1 MRLLILSPLKIMI
14 VICSSCSTR
23 LQLDEAKLPSR
34 PFTIR
39 CPKCQS
45 IINGQPP
52 SASSPAE
59 QSALA
64 VGSTPSLESPR
75 YKQPKAAPAYKLE
88 TEPDVEETRPKSAAP
103 ASEPNDLMR
112 LLAELLKNA
121 TPVSKAESSGT
132 GRLAWERKRA
142 LLCLPEARRETV
154 ARLLAES
161 NYRVFVAEDTS
172 QAIESM
178 REEQLDVVLLDP
190 EFDTIE
196 QGAAFVT
203 REVNA
208 LRPAQRRRLLF
219 VHLTPTA
226 RTLDTHAAF
235 VHNVNLVVNV
245 ADLEHLPHA
254 LERAAREYKELYRD
268 FNAALNIASF

>member
-1 MRLLILSPLKIMI
+1 MI

-39 CPKCQS
+39 CPKCQN
-45 IINGQPP
+45 IINGEPP
-52 SASSPAE
+52 AAGNALSD

-64 VGSTPSLESPR
+64 MGDSPALENVR
-75 YKQPKAAPAYKLE
+75 YKQPKSAPAFKLE
-88 TEPDVEETRPKSAAP
+88 TSVNGEELKAPTNPP
-103 ASEPNDLMR
+103 ASSMGTDGGELAR
-112 LLAELLKNA
+112 LLAEFLQRGV
-121 TPVSKAESSGT
+121 PKAEGRGA
-132 GRLAWERKRA
+132 GRLAWERSRA
-142 LLCLPEARRETV
+142 LVCVTAIRREMV

-161 NYRVFVAEDTS
+161 DYEVFVAEDTS

-178 REEQLDVVLLDP
+178 REEQLDVVILEA

-245 ADLEHLPHA
+245 ADLEHLPYA
-254 LERAAREYKELYRD
+254 LERATRDFKELYRD
-268 FNAALNIASF
+268 FNAALNVASF

>member
-1 MRLLILSPLKIMI
+1 MI

-23 LQLDEAKLPSR
+23 LQLDEAKLPAR

-39 CPKCQS
+39 CPKCQN

-52 SASSPAE
+52 AAAGSPVE

-64 VGSTPSLESPR
+64 VGSAPALENVR
-75 YKQPKAAPAYKLE
+75 YRQPKAAPAFKLE
-88 TEPDVEETRPKSAAP
+88 TPEGEEQEKTPAPTAA
-103 ASEPNDLMR
+103 AADDNGIAR
-112 LLAELLKNA
+112 LLAELLQRGVPIEQPA
-121 TPVSKAESSGT
+121 SGGA
-132 GRLAWERKRA
+132 GRRAWERQRA
-142 LLCLPEARRETV
+142 LVCVPVVRRETV
-154 ARLLAES
+154 ARMLAEN
-161 NYRVFVAEDTS
+161 NYDVFVAEDTA

-178 REEQLDVVLLDP
+178 REEQMNVVILEA

-219 VHLTPTA
+219 VHLSPTA

-235 VHNVNLVVNV
+235 VHNVNLVVNF
-245 ADLEHLPHA
+245 ADLDCLPHA
-254 LERAAREYKELYRD
+254 LERAARDFKELYRD
-268 FNAALNIASF
+268 FNNALNVASY

>member
-1 MRLLILSPLKIMI
+1 MI

-23 LQLDEAKLPSR
+23 LQLDEAKLPARS
-34 PFTIR
+34 FTIR

-52 SASSPAE
+52 AAPGNPAE
-59 QSALA
+59 QSVLA
-64 VGSTPSLESPR
+64 VGSAPALENGR
-75 YKQPKAAPAYKLE
+75 YRQPKAAPAFKLE
-88 TEPDVEETRPKSAAP
+88 TQAEGEEKAMPAAP
-103 ASEPNDLMR
+103 VPPDENVLAR
-112 LLAELLKNA
+112 LLGELLQRGV
-121 TPVSKAESSGT
+121 PIEQPESRSA
-132 GRLAWERKRA
+132 GRLSWERERA
-142 LLCLPEARRETV
+142 LVCLPVARREAV
-154 ARLLAES
+154 ARMLAEN
-161 NYRVFVAEDTS
+161 NYDVFVAEDTA

-178 REEQLDVVLLDP
+178 REDQMNVVILDA

-208 LRPAQRRRLLF
+208 LRPTQRRRLLF

-235 VHNVNLVVNV
+235 VRNVNLVVNFS
-245 ADLEHLPHA
+245 DLDYLPHA
-254 LERAAREYKELYRD
+254 LERAARDFKELYRD
-268 FNAALNIASF
+268 LNSALNVASY

>member
-1 MRLLILSPLKIMI
+1 MI
-14 VICSSCSTR
+14 VICSNCSTR

-45 IINGQPP
+45 IINGEPP
-52 SASSPAE
+52 VATGPAD

-64 VGSTPSLESPR
+64 LGDSPALENVR
-75 YKQPKAAPAYKLE
+75 YKQPKAAPAFKLE
-88 TEPDVEETRPKSAAP
+88 TSVNGEELKAPVNAPSAA
-103 ASEPNDLMR
+103 AATADGGELAR
-112 LLAELLKNA
+112 LLAELLQRSVPKA
-121 TPVSKAESSGT
+121 KAEGLGA
-132 GRLAWERKRA
+132 GRLAWERSRA
-142 LLCLPEARRETV
+142 LVCVTTLRREMV

-161 NYRVFVAEDTS
+161 DYEVFVAEDTS

-178 REEQLDVVLLDP
+178 REEQLDVVILEA
-190 EFDTIE
+190 EFDPIE

-219 VHLTPTA
+219 AHLTPTA

-235 VHNVNLVVNV
+235 VLNVNLVVNV
-245 ADLEHLPHA
+245 ADLEHLPYA
-254 LERAAREYKELYRD
+254 LERATRDFKELYRD
-268 FNAALNIASF
+268 LNAALNVASF

>member
-1 MRLLILSPLKIMI
+1 MI

-23 LQLDEAKLPSR
+23 LQLDEAKLPPR

-52 SASSPAE
+52 AAATGHAD
-59 QSALA
+59 QSALSIGNA
-64 VGSTPSLESPR
+64 PSLESTR
-75 YKQPKAAPAYKLE
+75 YKQPKAAAAFKLE
-88 TEPDVEETRPKSAAP
+88 NEPDAEEMESPSIP
-103 ASEPNDLMR
+103 PIGEGNDLAR
-112 LLAELLKNA
+112 LLAELLQRA
-121 TPVSKAESSGT
+121 APGAKAESSGARKL
-132 GRLAWERKRA
+132 GWERRRA
-142 LLCLPEARRETV
+142 LVCAPEARRETI
-154 ARLLAES
+154 ARLLAE
-161 NYRVFVAEDTS
+161 NDYQVFVAEDTS
-172 QAIESM
+172 QAIERM
-178 REEQLDVVLLDP
+178 REDQMNVVLLDP

-208 LRPAQRRRLLF
+208 LRPAQRRQLLF

-235 VHNVNLVVNV
+235 VQNVNLVVNSL
-245 ADLEHLPHA
+245 DLEYLPHA

>member
-1 MRLLILSPLKIMI
+1 MI

-39 CPKCQS
+39 CPKCQN
-45 IINGQPP
+45 IINGEPP
-52 SASSPAE
+52 VATGAAD

-64 VGSTPSLESPR
+64 VGNAPSLENVR
-75 YKQPKAAPAYKLE
+75 YKQPKAAPAFKLE
-88 TEPDVEETRPKSAAP
+88 TSVNGEELKAPAGYPKSAP
-103 ASEPNDLMR
+103 ATDGNELAQ
-112 LLAELLKNA
+112 LLTELLQRGVPKA
-121 TPVSKAESSGT
+121 KAE
-132 GRLAWERKRA
+132 GRGVGRSAWERSRA
-142 LLCLPEARRETV
+142 LVCVTTLRREMV

-161 NYRVFVAEDTS
+161 DYEVFVAEDTS

-178 REEQLDVVLLDP
+178 REEQLDVVILEA
-190 EFDTIE
+190 EFDPIE

-208 LRPAQRRRLLF
+208 LRPVQRRRLLF
-219 VHLTPTA
+219 VHLTSTA

-245 ADLEHLPHA
+245 TDLEHLPYA
-254 LERAAREYKELYRD
+254 LERATRDFKELYRD
-268 FNAALNIASF
+268 LNAALNVASF

>member
-1 MRLLILSPLKIMI
+1 MI

-23 LQLDEAKLPSR
+23 LQLDEAKLPPR

-52 SASSPAE
+52 AAASGPVD
-59 QSALA
+59 QSALS
-64 VGSTPSLESPR
+64 VGNTPSLESTR

-88 TEPDVEETRPKSAAP
+88 NEPEAEELESASNAP
-103 ASEPNDLMR
+103 AGEAMDVAR
-112 LLAELLKNA
+112 LLAELLQRA
-121 TPVSKAESSGT
+121 APVAKADSTGA

-142 LLCLPEARRETV
+142 LVCVAEPRRETI
-154 ARLLAES
+154 ARLLAEN
-161 NYRVFVAEDTS
+161 NYQVFVAEDTS
-172 QAIESM
+172 QAIERM
-178 REEQLDVVLLDP
+178 REDHMNVVLLDP

-208 LRPAQRRRLLF
+208 LRPAQRRQLLF

-226 RTLDTHAAF
+226 RTLDSHAAF
-235 VHNVNLVVNV
+235 VQNVNLVVNTL
-245 ADLEHLPHA
+245 DLEYLPHA
-254 LERAAREYKELYRD
+254 LERSAREYKELYRD
-268 FNAALNIASF
+268 LNAALNIASF

>member
-1 MRLLILSPLKIMI
+1 MI

-23 LQLDEAKLPSR
+23 LQLDEAKLPAR

-39 CPKCQS
+39 CPKCQN

-52 SASSPAE
+52 AAAVGPAD
-59 QSALA
+59 QSALSL
-64 VGSTPSLESPR
+64 GSAPALDNVR
-75 YKQPKAAPAYKLE
+75 YRQPKAAPAFKLE
-88 TEPDVEETRPKSAAP
+88 AAEEDEEIDELARPRAAG
-103 ASEPNDLMR
+103 ASDAGANDLAR
-112 LLAELLKNA
+112 LLADLLQRGGLSTDQK
-121 TPVSKAESSGT
+121 ESG
-132 GRLAWERKRA
+132 GRGKLLSWGRERRSV
-142 LLCLPEARRETV
+142 LVCVPPARRETV
-154 ARLLAES
+154 ARLLAE
-161 NYRVFVAEDTS
+161 NDYEVYVAEDTA

-178 REEQLDVVLLDP
+178 REEQLSVVILEP
-190 EFDTIE
+190 EFDPIE

-235 VHNVNLVVNV
+235 VSNVNLVVNL

-254 LERAAREYKELYRD
+254 LERAARDFKELYRD
-268 FNAALNIASF
+268 FNAALNVASY

>member
-1 MRLLILSPLKIMI
+1 MI

-23 LQLDEAKLPSR
+23 LQLDEAKLPAR

-39 CPKCQS
+39 CPKCQN

-52 SASSPAE
+52 AAPGSPVE

-64 VGSTPSLESPR
+64 VGSSPALENVR
-75 YKQPKAAPAYKLE
+75 YRQPKAAPAYKLE
-88 TEPDVEETRPKSAAP
+88 MPEGEEQAKPSASSSAA
-103 ASEPNDLMR
+103 ADDGIAR
-112 LLAELLKNA
+112 LLAELLQRGV
-121 TPVSKAESSGT
+121 PIEQPESRGA
-132 GRLAWERKRA
+132 GRRSWERKRA
-142 LLCLPEARRETV
+142 LVCLPVARRETV
-154 ARLLAES
+154 ARMLAE
-161 NYRVFVAEDTS
+161 NDYDVFVAEDTA

-178 REEQLDVVLLDP
+178 REEQINVVLLEADFDP
-190 EFDTIE
+190 IE

-219 VHLTPTA
+219 VHLSPTA

-235 VHNVNLVVNV
+235 VHNVNLVVNF
-245 ADLEHLPHA
+245 ADLEYLPNA
-254 LERAAREYKELYRD
+254 LERAARDFKELYRD
-268 FNAALNIASF
+268 FNNALNVASY

>member
-1 MRLLILSPLKIMI
+1 MI

-23 LQLDEAKLPSR
+23 LQLDETKLPSR
-34 PFTIR
+34 AFTIR

-52 SASSPAE
+52 AAGPQD

-64 VGSTPSLESPR
+64 VGNAPALENVR
-75 YKQPKAAPAYKLE
+75 YKQPTAAPAYKPATPAGL
-88 TEPDVEETRPKSAAP
+88 EETPPPPADSPAADTG
-103 ASEPNDLMR
+103 ELTH
-112 LLAELLKNA
+112 LLAELLQRGLG
-121 TPVSKAESSGT
+121 VKAESLSAS
-132 GRLAWERKRA
+132 RLAWERRRA
-142 LLCLPEARRETV
+142 LVCVPAARRETV
-154 ARLLAES
+154 ACSLAES
-161 NYRVFVAEDTS
+161 DYEVFVAEDTS
-172 QAIESM
+172 QAIERM
-178 REEQLDVVLLDP
+178 REQQMNVVILEP
-190 EFDTIE
+190 EFDPIE

-219 VHLTPTA
+219 VHLTSTG

-235 VHNVNLVVNV
+235 VHNVNLVVNI

-254 LERAAREYKELYRD
+254 LERTTRDFKDLYRD
-268 FNAALNIASF
+268 FNAALNVASF

>member
-1 MRLLILSPLKIMI
+1 MG
-14 VICSSCSTR
+14 
-23 LQLDEAKLPSR
+23 D
-34 PFTIR
+34 
-39 CPKCQS
+39 
-45 IINGQPP
+45 
-52 SASSPAE
+52 SPA
-59 QSALA
+59 
-64 VGSTPSLESPR
+64 LENVR
-75 YKQPKAAPAYKLE
+75 YKQPKSAPAFKLE
-88 TEPDVEETRPKSAAP
+88 TSVNGEELKAPVNSP
-103 ASEPNDLMR
+103 ASSTAADGGELAR
-112 LLAELLKNA
+112 LLAEFLQSGVPKA
-121 TPVSKAESSGT
+121 KAEARGT
-132 GRLAWERKRA
+132 GRLAWERCRA
-142 LLCLPEARRETV
+142 LVCVTAIRREMV

-161 NYRVFVAEDTS
+161 DYEVFVAEDTS

-178 REEQLDVVLLDP
+178 REEQLDVVILEA

-245 ADLEHLPHA
+245 ADLEHLPYA
-254 LERAAREYKELYRD
+254 LERATRDFKELYRD
-268 FNAALNIASF
+268 LNAALNVASF

>member
-1 MRLLILSPLKIMI
+1 MI

-39 CPKCQS
+39 CPKCQN

-52 SASSPAE
+52 AAAGGPTD

-64 VGSTPSLESPR
+64 VGSAPALDNVR
-75 YKQPKAAPAYKLE
+75 YKQPKAAPAFKLE
-88 TEPDVEETRPKSAAP
+88 SLEEDEGIDKLAHPK
-103 ASEPNDLMR
+103 ASGENDLAR
-112 LLAELLKNA
+112 LLTDLLQRGG
-121 TPVSKAESSGT
+121 VSADHAESRGGGKLLSW
-132 GRLAWERKRA
+132 GRERRRA
-142 LLCLPEARRETV
+142 LVCLSAARRETV
-154 ARLLAES
+154 ARLLAEDD
-161 NYRVFVAEDTS
+161 YEVFVAEDTA

-178 REEQLDVVLLDP
+178 REEQLNVVILEADFDP
-190 EFDTIE
+190 IE

-226 RTLDTHAAF
+226 RTMDTHAAF
-235 VHNVNLVVNV
+235 VSNVNLVVNL

-254 LERAAREYKELYRD
+254 LERAARDFKELYRD
-268 FNAALNIASF
+268 LNTALNVASY

>member
-1 MRLLILSPLKIMI
+1 MI

-23 LQLDEAKLPSR
+23 LQLDEAKLPAR

-39 CPKCQS
+39 CPKCQN

-52 SASSPAE
+52 AAAVGPAD

-64 VGSTPSLESPR
+64 VGNAPALENVR
-75 YKQPKAAPAYKLE
+75 YRQPKAAPAFKLE
-88 TEPDVEETRPKSAAP
+88 TSEEDEDIETLARPKAA
-103 ASEPNDLMR
+103 AGENDLAR
-112 LLAELLKNA
+112 LLADLLQRGGA
-121 TPVSKAESSGT
+121 PADRAEPRGP
-132 GRLAWERKRA
+132 GRLLSWGRERMRA
-142 LLCLPEARRETV
+142 LVCVPVARRENV

-161 NYRVFVAEDTS
+161 DYEVYVAEDTA

-178 REEQLDVVLLDP
+178 REEQLNVVILDP
-190 EFDTIE
+190 EFDPIE

-235 VHNVNLVVNV
+235 VSNVNLVVNL

-254 LERAAREYKELYRD
+254 LERAARDYKELYRD
-268 FNAALNIASF
+268 FNTALNVATY

>member
-1 MRLLILSPLKIMI
+1 MI

-23 LQLDEAKLPSR
+23 LQLDEAKLPAR
-34 PFTIR
+34 AFTIR
-39 CPKCQS
+39 CPKCQN

-52 SASSPAE
+52 SAPAGPAD
-59 QSALA
+59 QSAL
-64 VGSTPSLESPR
+64 SLGNAPALDNVR
-75 YKQPKAAPAYKLE
+75 YRQPKAAPAFKLE
-88 TEPDVEETRPKSAAP
+88 NSEEDEGIEKLAQPNAAVE
-103 ASEPNDLMR
+103 NDLAR
-112 LLAELLKNA
+112 LLADLLQRGGASADNTQSRGGGKLLNW
-121 TPVSKAESSGT
+121 
-132 GRLAWERKRA
+132 GRERKCA
-142 LLCLPEARRETV
+142 LVCLPVARRETV
-154 ARLLAES
+154 ARLLAE
-161 NYRVFVAEDTS
+161 NDYEVFVAEDTA

-178 REEQLDVVLLDP
+178 REEQLNVVILEA
-190 EFDTIE
+190 EFDPIE

-235 VHNVNLVVNV
+235 VNNVNLVVNL

-254 LERAAREYKELYRD
+254 LERAARDFKELYRD
-268 FNAALNIASF
+268 FNTALNVASY

>member
-1 MRLLILSPLKIMI
+1 MI

-23 LQLDEAKLPSR
+23 LQLDEAKLPPR

-52 SASSPAE
+52 AAATGPAD
-59 QSALA
+59 QSALS
-64 VGSTPSLESPR
+64 VGSAPSLESTR

-88 TEPDVEETRPKSAAP
+88 NEPEAEEIESPSNPPVGEA
-103 ASEPNDLMR
+103 NDLTR
-112 LLAELLKNA
+112 LLAELLQRA
-121 TPVSKAESSGT
+121 TPGAKAESAGAA

-142 LLCLPEARRETV
+142 LVCAPEARRETV
-154 ARLLAES
+154 ARLLAE
-161 NYRVFVAEDTS
+161 NDYQVFVAEDTS
-172 QAIESM
+172 QAIERM
-178 REEQLDVVLLDP
+178 REDHMNVVILDP

-235 VHNVNLVVNV
+235 VQNVNLVVNTL
-245 ADLEHLPHA
+245 DLEYLPHA
-254 LERAAREYKELYRD
+254 LERSAREYKELYRD
-268 FNAALNIASF
+268 LNAALNIASF

>member
-1 MRLLILSPLKIMI
+1 MI

-23 LQLDEAKLPSR
+23 LQLDEAKLPAR

-52 SASSPAE
+52 AVSGSPSE

-64 VGSTPSLESPR
+64 VGDAPALENGR
-75 YKQPKAAPAYKLE
+75 YRQPKASPAFKLE
-88 TEPDVEETRPKSAAP
+88 AGAEGEEIKTPATPPAASAVD
-103 ASEPNDLMR
+103 ASGMAR
-112 LLAELLKNA
+112 LLAELLQRGVPIEQPEA
-121 TPVSKAESSGT
+121 RGT
-132 GRLAWERKRA
+132 GRLGWERRRA
-142 LLCLPEARRETV
+142 LVCLTVARRETV

-161 NYRVFVAEDTS
+161 DYDVFVAEDTA

-178 REEQLDVVLLDP
+178 REEQMNVVILEA

-235 VHNVNLVVNV
+235 VHNVNLVVNI
-245 ADLEHLPHA
+245 ADLEYLPHA
-254 LERAAREYKELYRD
+254 LERAMRDFKELYRD
-268 FNAALNIASF
+268 LNAALNVASY

>member
-1 MRLLILSPLKIMI
+1 MI

-23 LQLDEAKLPSR
+23 LQLDEAKLPPR

-52 SASSPAE
+52 AAPAGPAD
-59 QSALA
+59 QSALS
-64 VGSTPSLESPR
+64 VGNAPSLESAR

-88 TEPDVEETRPKSAAP
+88 NEQKSEDVKPSKQPAAE
-103 ASEPNDLMR
+103 ANDLVS
-112 LLAELLKNA
+112 LLAELLQRGVPGKK
-121 TPVSKAESSGT
+121 TELPGT
-132 GRLAWERKRA
+132 GRDEWQRRRVLV
-142 LLCLPEARRETV
+142 CTPEARRETI
-154 ARLLAES
+154 ARLLAE
-161 NYRVFVAEDTS
+161 NDYQVFVAEDTS
-172 QAIESM
+172 QAIERM
-178 REEQLDVVLLDP
+178 REDHMNVVLLDP

-208 LRPAQRRRLLF
+208 LRPAQRRQILF
-219 VHLTPTA
+219 VHLSPTA

-235 VHNVNLVVNV
+235 VQNVNLVVNTL
-245 ADLEHLPHA
+245 DLEYLPHA
-254 LERAAREYKELYRD
+254 LERATREYKELYRD
-268 FNAALNIASF
+268 LNAALNIASF

>member
-1 MRLLILSPLKIMI
+1 MI

-39 CPKCQS
+39 CPKCQN

-52 SASSPAE
+52 AAPAGAAD

-64 VGSTPSLESPR
+64 VGESPALENVR
-75 YKQPKAAPAYKLE
+75 YKQPTAAPAYKLE
-88 TEPDVEETRPKSAAP
+88 FPVDSEKIHPSPVSPPADDAA
-103 ASEPNDLMR
+103 ADLAR
-112 LLAELLKNA
+112 LLAELLQRSA
-121 TPVSKAESSGT
+121 PGAKAEARASGL
-132 GRLAWERKRA
+132 LAWERSRA
-142 LLCLPEARRETV
+142 LVCVPAVRREMV

-161 NYRVFVAEDTS
+161 DYEVFVAEDTS
-172 QAIESM
+172 QAIERM
-178 REEQLDVVLLDP
+178 REGEISVVILEA
-190 EFDTIE
+190 EFDTME
-196 QGAAFVT
+196 KGSAFVT

-219 VHLTPTA
+219 VHLSPTA

-235 VHNVNLVVNV
+235 VQNVNLVVNL
-245 ADLEHLPHA
+245 ADLEYLPHA
-254 LERAAREYKELYRD
+254 LERATREYKELYRD
-268 FNAALNIASF
+268 YNAALNVASL